1 MWFEIKCQKKSL
13 FYTYTIEILLHPFRH
28 ILFLNSIS
36 RVRGTCNTSA
46 DALSLYIHCIL
57 PGMSPFFYMYSVFY
71 CLDIRGKGLQIHYDV
86 KMNFQKPLKIIY
98 HRLSRFFFLLIA
110 ENLNG
115 NIFDSSFLFD
125 CRSFE
130 HVDTALGPAYMFS
143 VHCGNRREP
152 FTGTVRERWGPTAST
167 SKRGLL
173 QKRLLG

>member
-1 MWFEIKCQKKSL
+1 
-13 FYTYTIEILLHPFRH
+13 
-28 ILFLNSIS
+28 
-36 RVRGTCNTSA
+36 
-46 DALSLYIHCIL
+46 
-57 PGMSPFFYMYSVFY
+57 MYSVFY

-98 HRLSRFFFLLIA
+98 HRSSRFFFLLIA

-143 VHCGNRREP
+143 VHFWNRREP
-152 FTGTVRERWGPTAST
+152 FNGTVRER
-167 SKRGLL
+167 
-173 QKRLLG
+173 